1 MQPQQTTS
9 QLHPLPALLTRQD
22 VAFSL
27 SVSMRGVDEA
37 IATGALEIVS
47 IGRLVRIRPSAVEAF
62 IESRISRRSVG
73 RVVRKTA
80 FSTGGNQ

>member
-1 MQPQQTTS
+1 MQPQPTTS

-22 VAFSL
+22 VALLL
-27 SVSMRGVDEA
+27 SVSIRGVDEA
-37 IATGALEIVS
+37 IATGTLEIVS

-73 RVVRKTA
+73 RLA
-80 FSTGGNQ
+80 N